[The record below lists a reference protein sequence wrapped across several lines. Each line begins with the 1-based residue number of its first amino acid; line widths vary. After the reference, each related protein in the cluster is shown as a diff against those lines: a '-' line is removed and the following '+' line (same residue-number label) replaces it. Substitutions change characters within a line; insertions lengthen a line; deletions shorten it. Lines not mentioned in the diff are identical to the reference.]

1 MSRHKYANIDVTVD
15 QVTPLYDNLLVRRI
29 DESHDGLV
37 LPSDFTVAKD
47 GSWVKTPDHGPRK
60 GIVVAMGRGDIRTKG
75 WYVEH
80 AAVNMTGEAVY
91 GILPHALMDRKP
103 MDVKVGDTIIYPRFE
118 SSHVLIGGEMMTF
131 VHEADVMAVL
141 EPEPQ
146 VQVIVEKRDGA
157 IAVRVLPCQT
167 V

>member
-37 LPSDFTVAKD
+37 LPSDFTVAAD

-60 GIVVAMGRGDIRTKG
+60 GVVVAMGRGDK
-75 WYVEH
+75 V
-80 AAVNMTGEAVY
+80 AFD
-91 GILPHALMDRKP
+91 LPDPPPFEIIGVRLDGQYALGRMP

-118 SSHVLIGGEMMTF
+118 SSHALIGGEMYTF

-141 EPEPQ
+141 ETG
-146 VQVIVEKRDGA
+146 R
-157 IAVRVLPCQT
+157 
-167 V
+167 